1 MCKYIVDRVP
11 NLHSINYETKGMID
25 TYFKS
30 EIINDFENFLNFCI
44 R

>member
-11 NLHSINYETKGMID
+11 NLYSINYETKGLID